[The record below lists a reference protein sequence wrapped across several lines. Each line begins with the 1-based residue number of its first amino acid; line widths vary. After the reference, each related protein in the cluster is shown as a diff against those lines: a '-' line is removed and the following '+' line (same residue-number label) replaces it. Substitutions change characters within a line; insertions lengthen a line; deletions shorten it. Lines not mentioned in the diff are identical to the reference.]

1 MGHPCVRLSLFFPQ
15 KKQYLAFIG
24 HRAEGE
30 ELDWPEEAIQVSDEI
45 NSWHGAEIHFYMAG
59 MGHFYSAGMVR
70 GKPRECSTQILR
82 VISTLSE

>member
-1 MGHPCVRLSLFFPQ
+1 MFAFPYSSHRKNSILLLLAIEQKEKSLIGQ
-15 KKQYLAFIG
+15 K
-24 HRAEGE
+24 RRS
-30 ELDWPEEAIQVSDEI
+30 QVSDEI

-70 GKPRECSTQILR
+70 AKPRECSTQILS